1 MAMDCFNICRHGHT
15 VGPDGLPAVCE
26 GGAWLSHDRSL
37 SWDGT
42 AWVPTP
48 ESSAAGTWPIRI
60 ATIVF
65 MVALLDYAI

>member
-1 MAMDCFNICRHGHT
+1 
-15 VGPDGLPAVCE
+15 
-26 GGAWLSHDRSL
+26 
-37 SWDGT
+37 
-42 AWVPTP
+42 VPTP